1 MYDCIIEK
9 KKMIFSNKFF
19 FFYSET
25 LVDKLQDDLKAIQDV
40 AKNMEK
46 KKSSKGGYK
55 NICRECLL

>member
-1 MYDCIIEK
+1 
-9 KKMIFSNKFF
+9 MIFSNKFF